1 MSKKVISLLVAVVFV
16 FTIAL
21 TGCSG
26 ASTPAAADTKAETP
40 KTEAPKAE
48 ESKKAD
54 AAPAAAKGKLVGDP
68 NEEYYC
74 IAFLSGIDYWKGV
87 FKGFQDAGNAY
98 GVKTLYAG
106 DPGYDVN
113 KSVTVFEQVVAK
125 KPAGIAVACI
135 NADAF
140 VDPIKKAREA
150 GIEVVTYDS
159 DSPKSERSSYLST
172 GNKAAGE
179 VAANHMMKLLPDG
192 GDIALLYSVGQQNVE
207 ERVIGFENTLKAA
220 NSKINIKVKVNDK
233 GDQLEAT
240 KGLAAALQA
249 NADIKGVFCIDGV
262 AGVAGATAVKESGK
276 KGIKTIGFDTDKAL
290 LDMIKDGSIDATIA
304 QGTYNMGYWS
314 MNFLFQLKHKIP
326 AGSLPNFVDT
336 GVNVVTKDNVDQ
348 YYVK

>member
-1 MSKKVISLLVAVVFV
+1 MSKRIISLLVVLVFV
-16 FTIAL
+16 VSIAL
-21 TGCSG
+21 TGCGS
-26 ASTPAAADTKAETP
+26 STTTVGSKATTSE
-40 KTEAPKAE
+40 
-48 ESKKAD
+48 
-54 AAPAAAKGKLVGDP
+54 AAPSNAATSEAAKGTLVGDP

-98 GVKTLYAG
+98 GVKTVYSG
-106 DPGYDVN
+106 DPAYDVN

-125 KPAGIAVACI
+125 KPAGIAIACI
-135 NADAF
+135 NADALA
-140 VDPIKKAREA
+140 DPIIKAREA
-150 GIEVVTYDS
+150 GVEVVTYDS
-159 DSPKSERSSYLST
+159 DSPSSGRSSYLST

-179 VAANHMMKLLPDG
+179 VAAKHMMKLLPDG

-207 ERVIGFENTLKAA
+207 ERVQGFEGALKAA

-233 GDQLEAT
+233 GDQVEAT

-276 KGIKTIGFDTDKAL
+276 QGIKTIGFDTDKAL

-304 QGTYNMGYWS
+304 QGTYNMGFWS
-314 MNFLFQLKHKIP
+314 MNFLYQLKHKIP
-326 AGSLPNFVDT
+326 QGPLPNFVDT

-348 YYVK
+348 FYVK